1 MKTFALTPLVIATL
15 LNAAA
20 AKDATSDTVW
30 MPENAIMG
38 AEKAAVELSVK
49 QEDVPTMGR
58 VPTLT
63 LQGDNEDYEFFTI
76 EWGRIQVIPRAKYRA
91 IYYVMAEVEQPTDG
105 LYLMIREH
113 ATPEGSPLNREY
125 YKLPV
130 SNRSISQGD
139 IGNWV
144 KKEFVFTTGDEAG
157 FLAAALVIQ
166 PFKGRIVISP
176 IQLLPADTDA
186 SSSNSKKNS
195 EEVASLDEL
204 RETAARRKS
213 LVQPPL
219 IFSRAQVKYGLGL
232 NYYHTWLDRPLM
244 NFRSYRNSDQ
254 ANFTEMEKEAMR
266 YGLDGLAF
274 FPETKGRMA
283 VFDMAERANIEGFQ
297 LLPELIIYN
306 DSMEGAV
313 NAVKRAIQSP
323 KSVRINGKV
332 LMSGYSSEIFT
343 PDQWKNIL
351 AELRERAGPFLFVP
365 SLATA
370 TQKIRIDYRSGRPIT
385 QQAIEK
391 AQAFLRSYLDV
402 CDGIYF
408 NYPPAL
414 RNPDGSFDG
423 EFYRN
428 ICIPIFQSVL
438 AEPQYKDKLLG
449 LSAYRAHF
457 NPDNG
462 NARGFKEDLT
472 RTLRSTLSIAME
484 ARPDFI
490 ILPEWDE
497 FNENTVFMPTIFG
510 GTTTQ
515 RIVRY
520 YTSRMRGEALKPAEG
535 DDVSRPNLILSS
547 RKTVVL
553 GETLEYELLHVPDS
567 TDEGTYSVRLSLTDE
582 TGALVKQF
590 DPVTFKKSELT
601 EHRLTV
607 PTEDFPN
614 VLALFP
620 QIEIEGY
627 GAEPIL
633 LKEGFHHTQ
642 IRATWNWD
650 YLTVRQPIRDIPTS
664 LNATL
669 AASDPQIEDGSFL
682 LSASVETDG
691 EEIALAEVM
700 GDDDAVYA
708 YDTADEYS
716 RANENKDIIRIDLRS
731 SSSTEATTKFQ
742 IRGSSVKWLT
752 NLAILHQNT
761 GQEEIKEGNLE
772 YNGLVSANHKRWIY
786 MILDKEA
793 RANAMLSIT
802 VDGEEYVIPIAEI
815 YNQKM
820 LVHTF
825 PSGVLVS
832 LSPYRKQIDIPAP
845 LNQKK
850 FSFKVRVWPEVVTEQ
865 YHLQLTTTKG
875 KVFRSKVTFVPWADN
890 SEMTSLRIFSNMRQQ
905 GMDLS
910 VRENRIPDISYEFA
924 PQRGNVLLT
933 KAGRPFYAALGGLT
947 GTITGRGTD
956 QIKYWMSDDKR
967 GPLAPRWV
975 EEASEPTLEFNGED
989 EFLLMPFETIPHRSS
1004 FVISM
1009 DFKTRGNADQT
1020 LLAGNFSRNPSVSL
1034 AIRNGLL
1041 KAAFHAEDPTHRTI
1055 EIRHVFDVDL
1065 PVTSDTWNSLEVRY
1079 NFNQITFRLNGEE
1092 RSFPCNGPGR
1102 NAGLSL
1108 IGPNAKAPGFNG
1120 WIRKLRIQH
1129 NSGSQ

>member
-1 MKTFALTPLVIATL
+1 M
-15 LNAAA
+15 
-20 AKDATSDTVW
+20 
-30 MPENAIMG
+30 
-38 AEKAAVELSVK
+38 
-49 QEDVPTMGR
+49 R
-58 VPTLT
+58 
-63 LQGDNEDYEFFTI
+63 
-76 EWGRIQVIPRAKYRA
+76 
-91 IYYVMAEVEQPTDG
+91 
-105 LYLMIREH
+105 
-113 ATPEGSPLNREY
+113 
-125 YKLPV
+125 
-130 SNRSISQGD
+130 
-139 IGNWV
+139 
-144 KKEFVFTTGDEAG
+144 
-157 FLAAALVIQ
+157 
-166 PFKGRIVISP
+166 
-176 IQLLPADTDA
+176 
-186 SSSNSKKNS
+186 
-195 EEVASLDEL
+195 
-204 RETAARRKS
+204 
-213 LVQPPL
+213 PPL
-219 IFSRAQVKYGLGL
+219 IFSRAQVKYGLGR

-283 VFDMAERANIEGFQ
+283 VFDMAERADIEGFQ
-297 LLPELIIYN
+297 LLPELVFYN
-306 DSMEGAV
+306 NSMEGAAA
-313 NAVKRAIQSP
+313 AVERAIKSP

-332 LMSGYSSEIFT
+332 LMSGYNSESFS
-343 PDQWKNIL
+343 PSEWKTML

-365 SLATA
+365 SLASA
-370 TQKIRIDYRSGRPIT
+370 TQKIRADYLAGRPIT
-385 QQAIEK
+385 QRAVEEAK
-391 AQAFLRSYLDV
+391 ALLRSYLNV

-408 NYPPAL
+408 NYPPAFK
-414 RNPDGSFDG
+414 NPDGSFDG
-423 EFYRN
+423 EFYRT

-472 RTLRSTLSIAME
+472 RTLRSTLPIAME

-497 FNENTVFMPTIFG
+497 FNENTVFMPTVFG

-535 DDVSRPNLILSS
+535 DNVSRPNLILSS

-601 EHRLTV
+601 EHRLTI

-620 QIEIEGY
+620 RIEIEGY

-633 LKEGFHHTQ
+633 LKDGFHHTH

-691 EEIALAEVM
+691 EEIAMAEVM

-708 YDTADEYS
+708 YDKADEYS
-716 RANENKDIIRIDLRS
+716 RADEGKDLVLISLRS
-731 SSSTEATTKFQ
+731 SISQEVTAKFQ
-742 IRGSSVKWLT
+742 LQGSPVKWLT
-752 NLAILHQNT
+752 NLEVLHQNT
-761 GQEEIKEGNLE
+761 GKESVNGKNLE
-772 YNGLVSANHKRWIY
+772 YHGLVSANDKRWIY
-786 MILDKEA
+786 MILDKKA
-793 RANAMLSIT
+793 RADATLT
-802 VDGEEYVIPIAEI
+802 VKVDGEEHTFSIAEI
-815 YNQKM
+815 FGEQM
-820 LVHTF
+820 QAHTF
-825 PSGVLVS
+825 SNGVLVN

-845 LNQKK
+845 LNQKN

-865 YHLQLTTTKG
+865 YNLQLTTTSG
-875 KVFRSKVTFVPWADN
+875 KVFRSKIVLVPWADK
-890 SEMTSLRIFSNMRQQ
+890 SESTGLRAFSDTHQQ
-905 GMDLS
+905 GVDLS
-910 VRENRIPDISYEFA
+910 VRKNRIPDISYEFS

-933 KAGRPFYAALGGLT
+933 KAGKPFYAALGGLS
-947 GTITGRGTD
+947 GTVTGRGTD
-956 QIKYWMSDDKR
+956 QIKYWMRDDKG

-975 EEASEPTLEFNGED
+975 EEASEPALEFNGVD
-989 EFLLMPFETIPHRSS
+989 KFLLMPFETIPHRSS

-1009 DFKTRGNADQT
+1009 EFKTRDSANQT
-1020 LLAGNFSRNPSVSL
+1020 LLAGNFSYNPSVVLS
-1034 AIRNGLL
+1034 IRDGLL
-1041 KAAFHAEDPTHRTI
+1041 KAAFHAEDPTHRAF

-1065 PVTSDTWNSLEVRY
+1065 PVPVDVWNTLEVRY
-1079 NFNQITFRLNGEE
+1079 DFNQMTFRLNGEE
-1092 RSFPCNGPGR
+1092 RSFPCKGPGR

-1108 IGPNAKAPGFNG
+1108 IGPNTKTPGFNG
-1120 WIRKLRIQH
+1120 WIRKLRIRH
-1129 NSGSQ
+1129 NSDSQ